1 MGVKKCI
8 NVKRVYISG
17 DSYPEF
23 LLCSSPPP
31 LPNSASLYPHHPSLI
46 WIPFLGSIMGLL
58 VWLMHCDLLQLTVY
72 LFMCKIKK
80 RRWGVPPLFLKGK
93 QEQNEVKTGTQRER
107 SRFNCFS
114 TDLFIFKQIIQSKT
128 GWGLN
133 FVNTKSHLVIQSCPA
148 SSFSFSL
155 PALQ

>member
-1 MGVKKCI
+1 MGGKLQRWGVKKCI

-46 WIPFLGSIMGLL
+46 WIPFLSSIMGLL

-72 LFMCKIKK
+72 LFMCKI
-80 RRWGVPPLFLKGK
+80 RRGGGVSPPFFLKKESKSRMRLK
-93 QEQNEVKTGTQRER
+93 QGHREKEA
-107 SRFNCFS
+107 
-114 TDLFIFKQIIQSKT
+114 DLIAFLHIYSY
-128 GWGLN
+128 LN
-133 FVNTKSHLVIQSCPA
+133 K
-148 SSFSFSL
+148 
-155 PALQ
+155 